1 MKTISFLSKAIE
13 GYVKYRKASGRY
25 SYSYIKNIIQFD
37 HFCVREYPEQTE
49 LTQEIVDRWCR
60 QRPTECTN
68 SCVSRVY
75 PVLDFIKY
83 MKKRGMTKIDL
94 PQVPRSVPRTYTPH
108 PFTHDELKRFFN
120 ACDNI
125 KPRRGRFAAI
135 QRMTLPVFFRLL
147 YSSGIRT
154 TEAVLLE
161 RDDVNLEN
169 GVVSI
174 KRGKGY
180 DQHYVVLH
188 DTMLPLMRI
197 YDGKIDGLIPNRRVF
212 FPTPDDKPHP
222 PVWVT
227 YHFRVLWQSCNSS
240 HAIPYEL
247 RHNYAIENINSWTH
261 QGFAVHDKLLALSK
275 SMGHRQMEST
285 LAYYSLTPA
294 ISDIIA
300 YTDSEIEQSLILE
313 TDEKED

>member
-1 MKTISFLSKAIE
+1 MKTTSFLSDAIK
-13 GYVKYRKASGRY
+13 GYVKYRKASGRD
-25 SYSYIKNIIQFD
+25 SHSYIKNVILFD
-37 HFCVREYPEQTE
+37 HFCAREYPGQTE
-49 LTQEIVDRWCR
+49 LTQEIVDKWCR
-60 QRPTECTN
+60 KRPSECTN

-83 MKKRGMTKIDL
+83 MNRRGMTKIVL

-108 PFTHDELKRFFN
+108 PFTRDELKRFFDV
-120 ACDNI
+120 CDNI
-125 KPRRGRFAAI
+125 KPRCGRLAAI
-135 QRMTLPVFFRLL
+135 QHITLPVFFRLL
-147 YSSGIRT
+147 YSSGMRT
-154 TEAVLLE
+154 TEAILLE
-161 RDDVNLEN
+161 RKDVDLEN

-174 KRGKGY
+174 RRGKGY

-188 DTMLPLMRI
+188 DTMLILMRT
-197 YDGKIDGLIPNRRVF
+197 YDERIAELVPQRRVF

-275 SMGHRQMEST
+275 SMGHRRIEST

-294 ISDIIA
+294 IFDIMA
-300 YTDSEIEQSLILE
+300 YTDNEIEQSLILE

>member
-1 MKTISFLSKAIE
+1 MKTTSFLSDTIE
-13 GYVKYRKASGRY
+13 GYVKYRKASGRDSH
-25 SYSYIKNIIQFD
+25 SYVKNVILFD
-37 HFCVREYPEQTE
+37 HFCSREYPGQTE

-83 MKKRGMTKIDL
+83 MNKRGMTKIDL

-108 PFTHDELKRFFN
+108 PFTHDELKRFFD

-125 KPRRGRFAAI
+125 KSRRGRLAAI
-135 QRMTLPVFFRLL
+135 LRITLPVFFRLL

-180 DQHYVVLH
+180 DQHYIVLH
-188 DTMLPLMRI
+188 GTMLPLMRT
-197 YDGKIDGLIPNRRVF
+197 YDGTIDGLIPNRRVF

-227 YHFRVLWQSCNSS
+227 YHFRVLWQMQF
-240 HAIPYEL
+240 IPRNPVRTKAQL
-247 RHNYAIENINSWTH
+247 RH
-261 QGFAVHDKLLALSK
+261 
-275 SMGHRQMEST
+275 
-285 LAYYSLTPA
+285 
-294 ISDIIA
+294 
-300 YTDSEIEQSLILE
+300 
-313 TDEKED
+313 

>member
-1 MKTISFLSKAIE
+1 M
-13 GYVKYRKASGRY
+13 
-25 SYSYIKNIIQFD
+25 
-37 HFCVREYPEQTE
+37 
-49 LTQEIVDRWCR
+49 
-60 QRPTECTN
+60 
-68 SCVSRVY
+68 
-75 PVLDFIKY
+75 
-83 MKKRGMTKIDL
+83 
-94 PQVPRSVPRTYTPH
+94 
-108 PFTHDELKRFFN
+108 
-120 ACDNI
+120 
-125 KPRRGRFAAI
+125 PRRGRLAAI
-135 QRMTLPVFFRLL
+135 QRITLPVFFRLL

-174 KRGKGY
+174 KHGKGY

-197 YDGKIDGLIPNRRVF
+197 YDEKIDGLIPIRRVF

-294 ISDIIA
+294 IFDIIA

>member
-1 MKTISFLSKAIE
+1 MKTTSFLSNAIE
-13 GYVKYRKASGRY
+13 GYVKYRKASGRD
-25 SYSYIKNIIQFD
+25 SHSYIKNVILFD
-37 HFCVREYPEQTE
+37 HFCAREYPGQTE
-49 LTQEIVDRWCR
+49 LTQEIVDKWCR
-60 QRPTECTN
+60 QRPSECTN

-83 MKKRGMTKIDL
+83 MNKRGMTKIAL
-94 PQVPRSVPRTYTPH
+94 PKVPRSVPRTYMPH
-108 PFTHDELKRFFN
+108 PFTHEELKRFFD

-125 KPRRGRFAAI
+125 KPRRGMLAAI

-154 TEAVLLE
+154 TEAILLE
-161 RDDVNLEN
+161 RNDVNFGN

-188 DTMLPLMRI
+188 DTMLDLMHT
-197 YDGKIDGLIPNRRVF
+197 YDREIAGLVPHRKMF

-222 PVWVT
+222 PAWVT

-240 HAIPYEL
+240 RAIPYEL

-275 SMGHRQMEST
+275 SMGHRKIEST

-294 ISDIIA
+294 LSAIIA
-300 YTDSEIEQSLILE
+300 YTDREIEQSLILE

>member
-1 MKTISFLSKAIE
+1 MKTISFLSNAIE
-13 GYVKYRKASGRY
+13 GYIKYRKASGRY

-37 HFCVREYPEQTE
+37 HFCVREYPGQTE

-83 MKKRGMTKIDL
+83 MNKRGMTKIDL
-94 PQVPRSVPRTYTPH
+94 PQAPRSVPRTYMPH
-108 PFTHDELKRFFN
+108 PFTHDELKRFFD

-125 KPRRGRFAAI
+125 KPRRGRLAAI

-154 TEAVLLE
+154 TEAILLE

-188 DTMLPLMRI
+188 DTMLSLMRT

-227 YHFRVLWQSCNSS
+227 YHFRALWQSCNSS

-275 SMGHRQMEST
+275 SMGHRQIEST

>member
-1 MKTISFLSKAIE
+1 MKTISFLSDAIE
-13 GYVKYRKASGRY
+13 RYVKYRKASGRD
-25 SYSYIKNIIQFD
+25 SYSYVKNIILFD
-37 HFCVREYPEQTE
+37 HFCAREYPEQTE
-49 LTQEIVDRWCR
+49 LSQEIVDRWCK
-60 QRPTECTN
+60 QRSSECTN
-68 SCVSRVY
+68 SCLSRVY
-75 PVLDFIKY
+75 PILDFIKY
-83 MKKRGMTKIDL
+83 MNKRGMAKLEL
-94 PQVPRSVPRTYTPH
+94 PQVPRSVPKTYTPH
-108 PFTHDELKRFFN
+108 HFTHEELKCFFD
-120 ACDNI
+120 ACDNTR
-125 KPRRGRFAAI
+125 PRRGRSATI

-147 YSSGIRT
+147 YSSGMRT
-154 TEAVLLE
+154 TEAILLE
-161 RDDVNLEN
+161 RDDGNLES

-188 DTMLPLMRI
+188 DTMLDLMRT
-197 YDGKIDGLIPNRRVF
+197 YDGRIDELVPHRRVF

-247 RHNYAIENINSWTH
+247 RHNYAVENINRWTH
-261 QGFAVHDKLLALSK
+261 QGFSVHGKLLALSK
-275 SMGHRQMEST
+275 SMGHRQIEST

-294 ISDIIA
+294 ISDIME
-300 YTDSEIEQSLILE
+300 YTENQLLKLK

>member
-1 MKTISFLSKAIE
+1 MKTISFLSDAIE
-13 GYVKYRKASGRY
+13 RYVKYRNASGRD
-25 SYSYIKNIIQFD
+25 SYSYVKNIILFD
-37 HFCVREYPEQTE
+37 HFCAREYPEQTE
-49 LTQEIVDRWCR
+49 LSQEIVDRWCK
-60 QRPTECTN
+60 QRSSECTN
-68 SCVSRVY
+68 SCLSRVY
-75 PVLDFIKY
+75 PILNFIKY
-83 MKKRGMTKIDL
+83 MNKRGMAKLEL
-94 PQVPRSVPRTYTPH
+94 PQVPRSVPKTYTPH
-108 PFTHDELKRFFN
+108 HFTHEELKRFFD
-120 ACDNI
+120 ACDNTR
-125 KPRRGRFAAI
+125 PRRGRSATI
-135 QRMTLPVFFRLL
+135 QHMTLPVFFRLL
-147 YSSGIRT
+147 YSSGMRT
-154 TEAVLLE
+154 TEAILLE

-188 DTMLPLMRI
+188 DTMLDLMRT
-197 YDGKIDGLIPNRRVF
+197 YDGRIDELVPHRRVF

-247 RHNYAIENINSWTH
+247 RHNYAVENINRWTH
-261 QGFAVHDKLLALSK
+261 QGFSVHGKLLALSK
-275 SMGHRQMEST
+275 SMGHRQIEST

-294 ISDIIA
+294 ISDIME
-300 YTDSEIEQSLILE
+300 YTENQLLKLK

>member
-1 MKTISFLSKAIE
+1 MKTISFLSDAIE
-13 GYVKYRKASGRY
+13 RYVKYRKASGRD
-25 SYSYIKNIIQFD
+25 SYSYVKNIILFD
-37 HFCVREYPEQTE
+37 HFCAREYPEQTE
-49 LTQEIVDRWCR
+49 LSQEIVDRWCK
-60 QRPTECTN
+60 QRSSECTN
-68 SCVSRVY
+68 SCLSRVY
-75 PVLDFIKY
+75 PILNFIKY
-83 MKKRGMTKIDL
+83 MNKRGMAKLEL
-94 PQVPRSVPRTYTPH
+94 PQVPRSVPKTYTPH
-108 PFTHDELKRFFN
+108 HFTHEELKCFFD
-120 ACDNI
+120 ACDNTR
-125 KPRRGRFAAI
+125 PRRGRSATI

-147 YSSGIRT
+147 YSSGMRT
-154 TEAVLLE
+154 TEAILLE

-188 DTMLPLMRI
+188 DTMLDLMRT
-197 YDGKIDGLIPNRRVF
+197 YDGRIDELVPHRRVF

-247 RHNYAIENINSWTH
+247 RHNYAVENINRWTH
-261 QGFAVHDKLLALSK
+261 QGFSVHGKLLALSK
-275 SMGHRQMEST
+275 SMGHRQIEST

-294 ISDIIA
+294 ISDIME
-300 YTDSEIEQSLILE
+300 YTENQLLKLK

>member
-1 MKTISFLSKAIE
+1 MKTISFLSKVIE
-13 GYVKYRKASGRY
+13 GYVKYRKASGRDSH
-25 SYSYIKNIIQFD
+25 SYVKNVIFFD
-37 HFCVREYPEQTE
+37 HFCAREYPEQTE
-49 LTQEIVDRWCR
+49 LTQEIVDRWCK
-60 QRPTECTN
+60 QRSSECTN

-75 PVLDFIKY
+75 PVLDFLKY
-83 MKKRGMTKIDL
+83 MNKRGMTKINL

-108 PFTHDELKRFFN
+108 SFTHGELKRFFDV
-120 ACDNI
+120 CDNI
-125 KPRRGRFAAI
+125 KPRHGRLAAI

-147 YSSGIRT
+147 YSSGMRT
-154 TEAVLLE
+154 TEAILLE
-161 RDDVNLEN
+161 CNDVNLEN

-188 DTMLPLMRI
+188 DTMLALMCT
-197 YDGKIDGLIPNRRVF
+197 YDKKISKLVPHRRMF
-212 FPTPDDKPHP
+212 FPTLDDKPHTP
-222 PVWVT
+222 AWVT

-240 HAIPYEL
+240 YAIPYEL

-261 QGFAVHDKLLALSK
+261 QGFAIHDKLLVLSK
-275 SMGHRQMEST
+275 SMGHRQIEST

-294 ISDIIA
+294 ISDIME
-300 YTDSEIEQSLILE
+300 YTENQLLKLK

>member
-1 MKTISFLSKAIE
+1 MKTISFLSNAIE
-13 GYVKYRKASGRY
+13 GYVKYRKASGRNSH
-25 SYSYIKNIIQFD
+25 SYVKNVILFD
-37 HFCVREYPEQTE
+37 HFCAREYPGQTE

-83 MKKRGMTKIDL
+83 MNKRGMTKIDL
-94 PQVPRSVPRTYTPH
+94 PQVPRSVPRIYTPH
-108 PFTHDELKRFFN
+108 PFTHDELKRFFD

-212 FPTPDDKPHP
+212 FPTPDDKLHP

-247 RHNYAIENINSWTH
+247 RHNYAIENINDWTY

-275 SMGHRQMEST
+275 SMGHRQIEST

-294 ISDIIA
+294 ISDIMA
-300 YTDSEIEQSLILE
+300 CTDNEISQQL
-313 TDEKED
+313 TQDDYEKED

>member
-1 MKTISFLSKAIE
+1 MKTTSFLSDAIE
-13 GYVKYRKASGRY
+13 GYVKYRKASGRD
-25 SYSYIKNIIQFD
+25 SHSYIKNVILFD
-37 HFCVREYPEQTE
+37 HFCAREYPGQTE
-49 LTQEIVDRWCR
+49 LTQEIVDKWCR
-60 QRPTECTN
+60 QRPSECTN
-68 SCVSRVY
+68 SCVSRVF

-83 MKKRGMTKIDL
+83 MNKRGMTKIAL
-94 PQVPRSVPRTYTPH
+94 PKIPRSVPRTYMPH
-108 PFTHDELKRFFN
+108 PFTHEELKRFFN

-125 KPRRGRFAAI
+125 RLRRVMLAAI
-135 QRMTLPVFFRLL
+135 QRITLPVFFRLL
-147 YSSGIRT
+147 YSSGMRT
-154 TEAVLLE
+154 TEAILLE
-161 RDDVNLEN
+161 CNDVNLEN

-174 KRGKGY
+174 RHGKGY

-188 DTMLPLMRI
+188 DTMLALMRT
-197 YDGKIDGLIPNRRVF
+197 YDERIAELVPQRKVF
-212 FPTPDDKPHP
+212 FPTQDDKPHP

-275 SMGHRQMEST
+275 SMGHKQIEST

-300 YTDSEIEQSLILE
+300 YTDNEIEQSIILE

>member
-75 PVLDFIKY
+75 PVSDFIKY

-108 PFTHDELKRFFN
+108 PFTHDELKRFFD

-125 KPRRGRFAAI
+125 KPRRGRLAAI

-147 YSSGIRT
+147 YSSGC
-154 TEAVLLE
+154 LLYTSPSP
-161 RDDVNLEN
+161 RD
-169 GVVSI
+169 
-174 KRGKGY
+174 
-180 DQHYVVLH
+180 
-188 DTMLPLMRI
+188 
-197 YDGKIDGLIPNRRVF
+197 
-212 FPTPDDKPHP
+212 
-222 PVWVT
+222 
-227 YHFRVLWQSCNSS
+227 
-240 HAIPYEL
+240 A
-247 RHNYAIENINSWTH
+247 
-261 QGFAVHDKLLALSK
+261 
-275 SMGHRQMEST
+275 
-285 LAYYSLTPA
+285 
-294 ISDIIA
+294 
-300 YTDSEIEQSLILE
+300 
-313 TDEKED
+313 

>member
-1 MKTISFLSKAIE
+1 MKTISFLSDAIK
-13 GYVKYRKASGRY
+13 GYVKYRKASGRDSH
-25 SYSYIKNIIQFD
+25 SYVKNVILFD
-37 HFCVREYPEQTE
+37 HFCKREYPGQTE
-49 LTQEIVDRWCR
+49 LSQEIVDRWCK
-60 QRPTECTN
+60 QRPSECTN

-83 MKKRGMTKIDL
+83 MNKRGMTKIAV
-94 PQVPRSVPRTYTPH
+94 PKVPRSVPRTYMPH
-108 PFTHDELKRFFN
+108 PFTHEELKRFFN

-125 KPRRGRFAAI
+125 RPRRGMLAAI

-147 YSSGIRT
+147 YSSGMRT
-154 TEAVLLE
+154 TEAILLE
-161 RDDVNLEN
+161 RNDVNLEN

-188 DTMLPLMRI
+188 DTMLELMRT
-197 YDGKIDGLIPNRRVF
+197 YDERIAELVPHRRVF
-212 FPTPDDKPHP
+212 FPTPDDTPHP

-261 QGFAVHDKLLALSK
+261 QGFAL
-275 SMGHRQMEST
+275 
-285 LAYYSLTPA
+285 
-294 ISDIIA
+294 
-300 YTDSEIEQSLILE
+300 SLIHI
-313 TDEKED
+313 

>member
-1 MKTISFLSKAIE
+1 MKTTSFLSDAIE
-13 GYVKYRKASGRY
+13 GYVKYRKASGRD
-25 SYSYIKNIIQFD
+25 SHSYIKNVILFD
-37 HFCVREYPEQTE
+37 HFCAREYPGQTE
-49 LTQEIVDRWCR
+49 LTQEIVDKWCR
-60 QRPTECTN
+60 QRPSECTN
-68 SCVSRVY
+68 SCVSRVF

-83 MKKRGMTKIDL
+83 MNKRGMTKIAL
-94 PQVPRSVPRTYTPH
+94 PKMPRSVPRTYMPH
-108 PFTHDELKRFFN
+108 PFTHEELKRFFN

-125 KPRRGRFAAI
+125 RLRRGMLAAI
-135 QRMTLPVFFRLL
+135 QRITLPVFFRLL
-147 YSSGIRT
+147 YSSGMRT
-154 TEAVLLE
+154 TEAILLE
-161 RDDVNLEN
+161 CNDVNLEN

-174 KRGKGY
+174 RHGKGY

-188 DTMLPLMRI
+188 DTMLALMRT
-197 YDGKIDGLIPNRRVF
+197 YDERIAELVPQRKVF
-212 FPTPDDKPHP
+212 FPTQDDKPHP

-247 RHNYAIENINSWTH
+247 RHNYAIKNINSWTH

-275 SMGHRQMEST
+275 SMGHKQIEST

-300 YTDSEIEQSLILE
+300 YTDNEIEQSIILE

>member
-1 MKTISFLSKAIE
+1 MKAISFLSNAIE

-37 HFCVREYPEQTE
+37 HFCVREYPGQTE

-60 QRPTECTN
+60 QRPSECTN

-83 MKKRGMTKIDL
+83 MNRREMTKIVL
-94 PQVPRSVPRTYTPH
+94 PQVPKSVPKTYTPH
-108 PFTHDELKRFFN
+108 TFTHDELKRFFD

-125 KPRRGRFAAI
+125 KPRCGKLAAI
-135 QRMTLPVFFRLL
+135 QRITLPVFFRLL
-147 YSSGIRT
+147 YSSGMRT
-154 TEAVLLE
+154 TEAILLE
-161 RDDVNLEN
+161 RNDVDLEN

-174 KRGKGY
+174 RRGKGY

-188 DTMLPLMRI
+188 DTMLDLMRT
-197 YDGKIDGLIPNRRVF
+197 YDGRMNELVPNR
-212 FPTPDDKPHP
+212 
-222 PVWVT
+222 
-227 YHFRVLWQSCNSS
+227 RVLWQSCNSS

-247 RHNYAIENINSWTH
+247 RHNYAIENINGWTY

-275 SMGHRQMEST
+275 SMGHRQIEST
-285 LAYYSLTPA
+285 MAYYSLTPA
-294 ISDIIA
+294 ISDIMA
-300 YTDSEIEQSLILE
+300 CTDNE
-313 TDEKED
+313 TSKQLMQDIYEKED

>member
-1 MKTISFLSKAIE
+1 MKTISFLSDAIK
-13 GYVKYRKASGRY
+13 GYVKYRKASGRDSH
-25 SYSYIKNIIQFD
+25 SYVKNVILFY
-37 HFCVREYPEQTE
+37 HFCKREYPGQTE
-49 LTQEIVDRWCR
+49 LSQEIVDRWCK
-60 QRPTECTN
+60 QRPSECTN

-83 MKKRGMTKIDL
+83 MNKRGMTKIAV
-94 PQVPRSVPRTYTPH
+94 PKVPRSVPRTYMPH
-108 PFTHDELKRFFN
+108 PFTHEELKRFFN

-125 KPRRGRFAAI
+125 RPRRGMLAAI

-147 YSSGIRT
+147 YSSGMRT
-154 TEAVLLE
+154 TEAILLE
-161 RDDVNLEN
+161 RNDVNLEN

-188 DTMLPLMRI
+188 DTMLELMRT
-197 YDGKIDGLIPNRRVF
+197 YDERIAELVPHRRVF
-212 FPTPDDKPHP
+212 FPTPDDTPHP

-261 QGFAVHDKLLALSK
+261 QGFAIHDKLLALSK
-275 SMGHRQMEST
+275 SMGHRKTEST

-294 ISDIIA
+294 ISDIMECA
-300 YTDSEIEQSLILE
+300 DCEINQ
-313 TDEKED
+313 